1 MPKPSPV
8 VAQAIAE
15 SVQAFVRG
23 VHCANPAHPDVTIPD
38 DVVKWLQNDDD
49 VRATFTK
56 QLVNNRR
63 NWTKDGPVVCRSA
76 FHGGSLAALY
86 GYWNQPKEVQKNDVE
101 RALKHISTICGVGKK
116 IEWIFC
122 PWHPNGDA
130 AKVYEV

>member
-1 MPKPSPV
+1 MTNPGSV
-8 VAQAIAE
+8 VAQAIEE

-23 VHCANPAHPDVTIPD
+23 VHCANPAHADVTIPD
-38 DVVKWLQNDDD
+38 SVVKWLQGHDD
-49 VRATFTK
+49 VKATFTK
-56 QLVNNRR
+56 QLVDKRR
-63 NWTKDGPVVCRSA
+63 NWTKDGPAVCRAA

-122 PWHPNGDA
+122 PWWPDGDA
-130 AKVYEV
+130 AKVDEM